1 MPGLIPQ
8 NALDEI
14 LNRVDIVELIS
25 GYIPLKKSGR
35 NFKAPC
41 PFHNEKT
48 PSFMV
53 SPERQIYHCFGCGES
68 GNAFK
73 FLMKY
78 ERLEFPEAV
87 EYLAKKSGVVLPETK
102 TQDSA
107 VTNLLTQLYKV
118 NELAVEYYALNL
130 ASSAATGARAYLAKR
145 GITDESI
152 AHCKL
157 GLALDKWDGLI
168 TFMRQKG
175 VTLGVLE
182 KAGLI
187 LSKDSG
193 GGYYDRF
200 RGRLIFPIFDVKGR
214 PIAFGARVLDETLP
228 KYINSC
234 ETPVYVK
241 GKNLYGFHLAKDS
254 VRDLDQVL
262 VVEGYLDF
270 LLPFQHGVCNI
281 VASLGTALTSEQVRM
296 VKRYTHNAVMIYDAD
311 QAGQMAA
318 LRSLDIFIEEEMSVR
333 VASLPMGFDPDLYV
347 RKFGAEGMRALVEKA
362 ENLFDFKLRLLKA
375 KYKANSI
382 EGKAKISS
390 EMLSTIAKF
399 KHAVMQSEYVKKL
412 ADVLSIKE
420 EALWSEIKKER
431 PRSVTSGQADKP
443 VVSKSSQ
450 DNPTEQLLFKLM
462 LEETQLIDRIRRQLD
477 PNEFQDERISQIVTK
492 LFDFVDQGKLIEPSS
507 LIHYFEDEHTMKFIC
522 ESAMPTDASMDDKE
536 KVVDDCI
543 RRLKTKNLQLKRLS
557 LQEKIKSAQAQG
569 NDDELSRL
577 MQEFHD
583 LLKSQN

>member
-8 NALDEI
+8 SALDEI
-14 LNRVDIVELIS
+14 LGRVDIVELIS

-87 EYLAKKSGVVLPETK
+87 EHLAKKAGVVLPETRP
-102 TQDSA
+102 QDST
-107 VTNLLTQLYKV
+107 VTNLLTQLYTV
-118 NELAVEYYALNL
+118 NDLAVQYYASNL
-130 ASSAATGARAYLAKR
+130 ISSAGVGARAYLSKR
-145 GITDESI
+145 GITDDSI

-168 TFMRQKG
+168 TYMRQKG

-187 LSKDSG
+187 LAKDSG

-200 RGRLIFPIFDVKGR
+200 RGRLIFPIFDIKGR
-214 PIAFGARVLDETLP
+214 PIAFGARVLDDSLP

-241 GKNLYGFHLAKDS
+241 GKNLYGFHLAKDF
-254 VRDLDQVL
+254 VRDLDHVL

-270 LLPFQHGVCNI
+270 LVPFQQGIGNI
-281 VASLGTALTSEQVRM
+281 VASLGTALTSDQVRM

-318 LRSLDIFIEEEMSVR
+318 LRSLDIFIEEEMQVR
-333 VASLPMGFDPDLYV
+333 VASLPAGFDPDLFV
-347 RKFGAEGMRALVEKA
+347 RKYGAEGFRLLVEKA
-362 ENLFDFKLRLLKA
+362 ENLFDFKLRLLKG
-375 KYKANSI
+375 KYNADSI
-382 EGKAKISS
+382 EGKARIAS

-412 ADVLSIKE
+412 ADVLSVNE
-420 EALWSEIKKER
+420 EALWSEIKKEKKR
-431 PRSVTSGQADKP
+431 PDSSAQSGNTA
-443 VVSKSSQ
+443 VSAGFQ
-450 DNPTEQLLFKLM
+450 DNPTEKLLFKLM
-462 LEETQLIDRIRRQLD
+462 LEETHLIDRIRRQLD
-477 PNEFQDERISQIVTK
+477 PEEFQDERISQIVSK
-492 LFDFVDQGKLIEPSS
+492 LFDFVEQGKLIEPSS
-507 LIHYFEDEHTMKFIC
+507 LIHYFDDECTMKFIC
-522 ESAMPTDASMDDKE
+522 ESAIPSDVAMLDKE

-543 RRLKTKNLQLKRLS
+543 RRLKTKNRQKRKIS
-557 LQEKIKSAQAQG
+557 LQEKIKSAQDEG
-569 NDDELSRL
+569 KDDELSRL
-577 MQEFHD
+577 MQEFD
-583 LLKSQN
+583 ELLKSQN

>member
-14 LNRVDIVELIS
+14 LGRVDIVELIS

-87 EYLAKKSGVVLPETK
+87 EHLAKKVGVVLPETK
-102 TQDSA
+102 PQDPSIISF
-107 VTNLLTQLYKV
+107 LTQLYTI
-118 NELAVEYYALNL
+118 NELAVEYYSSNL
-130 ASSAATGARAYLAKR
+130 TSSAGAGARAYLAKR
-145 GITDESI
+145 GISERSI
-152 AHCKL
+152 SQAKL

-168 TFMRQKG
+168 AFMRQKG
-175 VTLGVLE
+175 VTLGLLE

-187 LSKDSG
+187 LAKDN

-200 RGRLIFPIFDVKGR
+200 RGRLIFPIFDIKGR
-214 PIAFGARVLDETLP
+214 PIAFGARVLDDSLP
-228 KYINSC
+228 KYINSP
-234 ETPVYVK
+234 ETPVYSK
-241 GKNLYGFHLAKDS
+241 GKNLYGFHLSKDF
-254 VRDLDQVL
+254 VRDSDQVL
-262 VVEGYLDF
+262 IVEGYLDF
-270 LLPFQHGVCNI
+270 LVPFQEGACNI
-281 VASLGTALTSEQVRM
+281 VASLGTALTSDQVRTL
-296 VKRYTHNAVMIYDAD
+296 KRYTHNAVMIYDAD

-318 LRSLDIFIEEEMSVR
+318 LRSLDIFISEEMSVR
-333 VASLPMGFDPDLYV
+333 VASLPAGFDPDLYV
-347 RKFGAEGMRALVEKA
+347 RTYGPDGIRALVDKA
-362 ENLFDFKLRLLKA
+362 ENLFDFKLRLLKG
-375 KYKANSI
+375 KYRSDSI
-382 EGKAKISS
+382 EGKSKISS
-390 EMLSTIAKF
+390 EMLATIALF

-412 ADVLSIKE
+412 SDILSVSE
-420 EALWSEIKKER
+420 EALWAEIKKEK
-431 PRSVTSGQADKP
+431 PRAGLSVRQEKP
-443 VVSKSSQ
+443 PASDTAQ
-450 DNPTEQLLFKLM
+450 ENLTEKLLFKLM
-462 LEETQLIDRIRRQLD
+462 LEETHLIDRIRRQLD
-477 PNEFQDERISQIVTK
+477 PQEFHDQRIAQIVSK

-507 LIHYFEDEHTMKFIC
+507 LLHYFDDEHTMKFIC
-522 ESAMPTDASMDDKE
+522 ESAMPSDASMDDKE

-543 RRLKTKNLQLKRLS
+543 RRLKTKNIRIKRIS

-569 NDDELSRL
+569 DEGELIRL
-577 MQEFHD
+577 MQEFHE